1 MYLQNG
7 FKFSRPHRIQTQKLV
22 GIKNYIYFARQICLL
37 PSKHLPFLKI
47 VLFKPA
53 LFYCRIRC
61 FVKNSQ
67 VLAGPVLSAIF
78 HLLPLKLTRNKYT
91 EEGVEGYVEVKVN
104 FVLFLEAIINSF
116 FFYRDSFSYVQA
128 ALIRSKILQKR
139 ETVAQRRKG
148 RHTGIFSVPKVY

>member
-1 MYLQNG
+1 M
-7 FKFSRPHRIQTQKLV
+7 
-22 GIKNYIYFARQICLL
+22 
-37 PSKHLPFLKI
+37 
-47 VLFKPA
+47 
-53 LFYCRIRC
+53 
-61 FVKNSQ
+61 
-67 VLAGPVLSAIF
+67 LSAVF

-139 ETVAQRRKG
+139 ETVA
-148 RHTGIFSVPKVY
+148 